1 MRGHQFW
8 FFFLAEGGEMERVE
22 YLQQTDS
29 WGECLWNKHGPDAA
43 LRSLLGSGL
52 GSFPYH
58 HHQHQ
63 HPPTPL
69 PHLPL
74 PFFLSFFLSIF
85 PTTQTHTDIPQSWG
99 YKGAS
104 GPNGVKQTVNQ
115 LWTRLSEGSLGGR
128 EGQGEQTP
136 TLPLQSVT
144 LLPGVSRHSK

>member
-1 MRGHQFW
+1 MQRSEAC
-8 FFFLAEGGEMERVE
+8 LAV
-22 YLQQTDS
+22 
-29 WGECLWNKHGPDAA
+29 A
-43 LRSLLGSGL
+43 LEASRTTTTNTNT
-52 GSFPYH
+52 
-58 HHQHQ
+58 
-63 HPPTPL
+63 PPTPL

-128 EGQGEQTP
+128 GGAGGAD
-136 TLPLQSVT
+136 SDSAAAV
-144 LLPGVSRHSK
+144 RHTAAPREPPQ